1 MTETE
6 ASTLLPHLNGFLS
19 YIETYLPKN
28 DIKRVRKALNVAAA
42 AHKNAFR
49 LNGEP
54 YLAHP
59 LAVARYLAE
68 WYAPADVLI
77 AGLLHDVAKPKYAA
91 PLEIEEIGK
100 LFGEQIANLVRDIT
114 LLGRLGYVYPGES
127 KAVVA
132 EPENDISQRL
142 PWAANIMYRSPTAVI
157 IKLADRLHNFHSLEV
172 LPEERR
178 LTYATVTRNIFSP
191 FAERLGMRIVKRQL
205 DDFAFQRLQPK
216 EYETAVAAANT
227 AHTEQKIA
235 PLLSKL
241 HQELTKAGIQAKLSL
256 KKRSM
261 FDLYNLK
268 MKKGR
273 HYNTHLA
280 HSIIVTVPNEMACYQ
295 ALGVIHKNWQPLPG
309 KLRDMI
315 ALPRV
320 NGYRAIHTSVRT
332 EQVDGVRIAIR
343 DPLMDLVADYG
354 LAAEWQG
361 VPKRYLPEFPEWK
374 EPPPGEIA
382 VLTPDGDVKMLPQG
396 ATAVDFAYAIH
407 DQLGNQ
413 CTGAVINGS
422 MMPLDYPLQSGDHVD
437 ILTSRASVGPLPEWL
452 NFVQTSKARIAIR
465 RWLREREPTKA
476 AETGWQIL
484 DSTLRQ
490 EGTILS
496 SVDAQSRLQKAAL
509 DLGYESWQKM
519 LTEIGLGQSSPKKVV
534 RYIQKRAA
542 AEMDEWSLRPVVL
555 FMADPNLKQKLAKC
569 CTPLPPDHIVGYVTK
584 KNIATIHR
592 SDCPRVKHLHPLI
605 NADWMARS
613 DPIRLEIEITALDRP
628 GLVRDISSIPAEQG
642 VGMLSFHADRLVDG
656 SAKIRFGLGRAAPEN
671 VIWIIDKLRQLDG
684 VRQVKQQQPS
694 NPAKLME
701 EATLVQQFHNPY
713 TLGPVKGDGFV
724 GRDEELRMLVNNLRN
739 LHPGEAVLL
748 WGPRRIGK
756 TSLLLQFQQYVM
768 NNEDYILAYVD
779 MQRLSGRPTTMF
791 LRDIIR
797 AIIEAVPDAHIPQPK
812 YSRLK
817 RDPLSYFRGFLEQQ
831 PALQGKILVLILD
844 EFQLLSSLVPEGVTL
859 EDINRYFRSQIQH
872 RQGMCIIFSGGGIV
886 DYLLDQP
893 DTSFMLEAA
902 RQQWIGTLSP
912 GDARR
917 LVLQAQRRVAYE
929 DTAVQ
934 QLVDVTAGHPYLLQ
948 WLCGE
953 LVDRADREQRDLITL
968 QHLQDVL
975 TDWVP
980 YQTHQYFSY
989 LWGTG
994 IGMDLRLVHWFRLI
1008 LTAVSEFNIHR
1019 PDSSR
1024 WVSVDDIGVLGEN
1037 GRTLYNIIGQDR
1049 LLAVMDDLVKMHTL
1063 QKEQG
1068 KYRIRVPLCEQW
1080 LQKNYTITQLIKE
1093 KQW

>member
-6 ASTLLPHLNGFLS
+6 ASLLLPHLNGFLS
-19 YIETYLPKN
+19 YIETYLPQD
-28 DIKRVRKALNVAAA
+28 DIKRVREALNVAAT

-77 AGLLHDVAKPKYAA
+77 AGLLHDVAKPKYAL
-91 PLEIEEIGK
+91 PMTMKEIGRQ
-100 LFGEQIANLVRDIT
+100 FGEQIANLVRDVT

-132 EPENDISQRL
+132 EQDNDLSQRL

-157 IKLADRLHNFHSLEV
+157 IKLADRLHNFHSLDV

-205 DDFAFQRLQPK
+205 DDFAFQLLQPE
-216 EYETAVAAANT
+216 EYETAVVEANKT
-227 AHTEQKIA
+227 LTEQKLTF
-235 PLLSKL
+235 LLTKL
-241 HQELTKAGIQAKLSL
+241 QKELTAAGIQASLSL

-261 FDLYNLK
+261 LDLYNLK
-268 MKKGR
+268 REKGR
-273 HYNTHLA
+273 HYSIYLA
-280 HSIIVTVPNEMACYQ
+280 HSIIVTVPDEMTCYQ

-309 KLRDMI
+309 RLRDMI

-320 NGYRAIHTSVRT
+320 NGYRAIHTSIRT
-332 EQVDGVRIAIR
+332 GQTGEMRVAIR

-361 VPKRYLPEFPEWK
+361 VPKQYLPKFPEWK
-374 EPPPGEIA
+374 EPPLGKIA
-382 VLTPDGDVKMLPQG
+382 VFTPDGDVKMLPQG
-396 ATAVDFAYAIH
+396 ATAVDLAYTIH
-407 DQLGNQ
+407 NQLGNQ
-413 CTGAVINGS
+413 CTNAIINGS
-422 MMPLDYPLQSGDHVD
+422 LMPLEHPLQSGDIVD

-452 NFVQTSKARIAIR
+452 SFVQTTKAQTAIR
-465 RWLREREPTKA
+465 RWLREHEPTKA
-476 AETGWQIL
+476 AEAGWQIL
-484 DSTLRQ
+484 DTALRQ

-496 SVDAQSRLQKAAL
+496 SVDVQSRLQKAAH
-509 DLGYESWQKM
+509 DLGYESQQKM
-519 LTEIGLGQSSPKKVV
+519 LTEIGLGQSSPQKVV
-534 RYIQKRAA
+534 SHIQKRAA
-542 AEMDEWSLRPVVL
+542 AEMDEWSLHPVVL
-555 FMADPNLKQKLAKC
+555 SMADPNLKQKLAKC
-569 CTPLPPDHIVGYVTK
+569 CNPLPPDFIVGYVTQ

-592 SDCPRVKHLHPLI
+592 EDCPRVKRLRPLI
-605 NADWMARS
+605 NADWMMRS

-642 VGMLSFHADRLVDG
+642 VGMLSFHADGLVDG
-656 SAKIRFGLGRAAPEN
+656 SAKIRFGLGRVMPES
-671 VIWIIDKLRQLDG
+671 VIWMIDKLRQLEG
-684 VRQVKQQQPS
+684 VRQVKRQQPS
-694 NPAKLME
+694 NPAQLTE
-701 EATLVQQFHNPY
+701 GATLVQQFHNPY

-724 GRDEELRMLVNNLRN
+724 GRDEELRKLVNNLRN

-756 TSLLLQFQQYVM
+756 TSLLFQFQQYVM

-779 MQRLSGRPTTMF
+779 MQRLSGRPATMF

-797 AIIEAVPDAHIPQPK
+797 AIVEAVPDAPISQPK

-844 EFQLLSSLVPEGVTL
+844 EFQLLSTLAPDVVTL

-872 RQGMCIIFSGGGIV
+872 RQGMCIIFSGGGIL

-902 RQQWIGTLSP
+902 RQQWIGSLSP
-912 GDARR
+912 RDARQ
-917 LVLQAQRRVAYE
+917 LVLQAQRRLEYE

-934 QLVDVTAGHPYLLQ
+934 LLVDVTAGHPYLLQ

-953 LVDRADREQRDLITL
+953 LVDRAEREQRDLIAV

-975 TDWVP
+975 TNWVP
-980 YQTHQYFSY
+980 NQTYQYFSY

-994 IGMDLRLVHWFRLI
+994 IGMDAQLVQWFQLI
-1008 LTAVSEFNIHR
+1008 LTAIAEFNGQR

-1024 WVSVDDIGVLGEN
+1024 WVDVADIGVMGEY
-1037 GRTLYNIIGQDR
+1037 GRTLYDIIGRDR
-1049 LLAVMDDLVKMHTL
+1049 LLFVMDDLVKMHTL
-1063 QKEQG
+1063 QKEKG

-1080 LQKNYTITQLIKE
+1080 LQKNYTITQLTKE
-1093 KQW
+1093 K